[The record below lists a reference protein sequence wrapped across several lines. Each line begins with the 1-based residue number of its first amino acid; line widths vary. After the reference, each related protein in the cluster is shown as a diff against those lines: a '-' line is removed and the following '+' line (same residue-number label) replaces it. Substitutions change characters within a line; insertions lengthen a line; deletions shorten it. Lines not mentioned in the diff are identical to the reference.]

1 MCVSRLKPIRGET
14 FLGECVK
21 KHDKVLRII
30 TENTLRKVI
39 TLSIGW
45 IIALKRGKKNM
56 SGILTE
62 TRKGTRKGVGSL
74 ILDEI
79 TGFSIKD
86 RIPRRPPLT
95 GSVTGPWSTHAI
107 G

>member
-21 KHDKVLRII
+21 KHDKVLRIL

-45 IIALKRGKKNM
+45 IIALKRGKNNM

-62 TRKGTRKGVGSL
+62 TRKEVGSL
-74 ILDEI
+74 FLDGIATISVE
-79 TGFSIKD
+79 D
-86 RIPRRPPLT
+86 PPCL
-95 GSVTGPWSTHAI
+95 VAHALPLETSPI
-107 G
+107 MC